1 MPLRP
6 DFQSILATFVYNNLP
21 VLMNP
26 ANAFRVVITNNVTP
40 IPATTSSGVPVL
52 NIDPS
57 LLQALQA
64 ASLDNF
70 TSLGL
75 PPDIAQI
82 AKQFFA
88 NLPPLRNPSAT
99 VTVPVTAGTTQ
110 NTL

>member
-6 DFQSILATFVYNNLP
+6 DFQSILAVFVYNNLP

-40 IPATTSSGVPVL
+40 ITTTPSGVPVL
-52 NIDPS
+52 SIDPS

-70 TSLGL
+70 ANLGL
-75 PPDIAQI
+75 PPDIAEI

-88 NLPPLRNPSAT
+88 NLPPLDSPNAK
-99 VTVPVTAGTTQ
+99 VAVPITAPQAGTTI
-110 NTL
+110 

>member
-40 IPATTSSGVPVL
+40 ITTTRSGAAVL

-88 NLPPLRNPSAT
+88 NLPPLINPNAS
-99 VTVPVTAGTTQ
+99 VTAPVTAAPTQTTV
-110 NTL
+110 